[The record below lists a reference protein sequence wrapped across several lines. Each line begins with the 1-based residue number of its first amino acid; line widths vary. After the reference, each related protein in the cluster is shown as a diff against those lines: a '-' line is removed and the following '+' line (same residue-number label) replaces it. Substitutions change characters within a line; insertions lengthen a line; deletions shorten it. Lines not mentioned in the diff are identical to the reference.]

1 MMKKFVSRLLSL
13 LLVCMLCLGACAWAE
28 TATVNTSRGA
38 TLTMPISVSGGGKNA
53 LIGIKT
59 NGAPVTFVSAVGG
72 SVNDTVP
79 PQSFSGSFV
88 VVNLE
93 GATIS
98 PDGSS
103 ISGALSAVADLAAG
117 EVGTLT
123 FTVNAD
129 AAFDTYTVEAYL
141 ISGSTTVTGSV
152 TFTVG
157 DRLPG
162 DANGDGAVT
171 TRDAMLILQKIA
183 GFDVTLNE
191 SNADCN
197 ADGDVTTRDAML
209 ILQQIAGFEV
219 KLQ

>member
-13 LLVCMLCLGACAWAE
+13 LLVCMLTLGACAWAE
-28 TATVNTSRGA
+28 STAVNTSRGA
-38 TLTMPISVSGGGKNA
+38 TLTMPISISGGGKNA

-59 NGAPVTFVSAVGG
+59 NGAPVTFASAVGG

-98 PDGSS
+98 PDGSA
-103 ISGALSAVADLAAG
+103 ISGALTAVADLAAG

-123 FTVNAD
+123 FTVNED
-129 AAFDTYTVEAYL
+129 AAFGTYTVEAYL
-141 ISGSTTVTGSV
+141 ISGSTTVTGYV

-162 DANGDGAVT
+162 DANDDGDVT

-183 GFDVTLNE
+183 GFEVTLNE

-219 KLQ
+219 TLQ